1 MWNEQQVKVLA
12 LFFVSTICTPG
23 NGVAASRWP
32 AIDKKSNMAKKSAI
46 SGEYIITVEDSGSIR
61 VCQIFDNVKDSLRE
75 CAKEVGF
82 TIDPKWN
89 TQQLG
94 KKLIDEYGD
103 GSVAEI
109 GEYTLSR
116 TDSGHIDSYRVFG
129 NTKRILLKI
138 ADDLGITFKEG
149 WNTRTMGNKTVD
161 FITGVWTPDTDEEV
175 VEEEGFVIS
184 PDQTTYA
191 LWEAFRNEF
200 GTVIRIK
207 KGVKRADPSLPGV
220 SERERLEEM
229 PLSEAGLT
237 EAFAIDGDMTVGDF
251 EELAKSKGLKVQVA
265 TIDDWTTC
273 LPQTPLDSVKF
284 MPKQTTKAKMQEIL
298 DR

>member
-1 MWNEQQVKVLA
+1 
-12 LFFVSTICTPG
+12 
-23 NGVAASRWP
+23 
-32 AIDKKSNMAKKSAI
+32 MAKKSAI
-46 SGEYIITVEDSGSIR
+46 TGEYIITVEDSGSIR
-61 VCQIFDNVKDSLRE
+61 VCQIFDNVKESLRE
-75 CAKEVGF
+75 CAKEVGLKV
-82 TIDPKWN
+82 DPSWN
-89 TQQLG
+89 TEEVG

-109 GEYTLSR
+109 GEYTLSC
-116 TDSGHIDSYRVFG
+116 TGDGQIDSYRVFG
-129 NTKRILLKI
+129 NTRRILDKI
-138 ADDLGITFKEG
+138 AADLGVTMQQN
-149 WNTRTMGNKTVD
+149 WYTRMRGNKLVD
-161 FITGVWTPDTDEEV
+161 FLSGKWTPETAVEEV
-175 VEEEGFVIS
+175 EETGFIIS
-184 PDQTTYA
+184 PDQTTYG

-200 GTVIRIK
+200 GTVLRIK

-237 EAFAIDGDMTVGDF
+237 EAFSINGDMTVEQV
-251 EELAKSKGLKVQVA
+251 EELAKERGLKIQVA

-273 LPQTPLDSVKF
+273 LPQTPLDSAKF